1 MSGWDFVQAEERDGV
16 RFSWNMWPSSRTES
30 SKIVVP
36 IGCLYT
42 PLKKLANGISAV
54 SYAPIHCKNQNC
66 GAILNPWC
74 QVDFQSKLWTCPF
87 CLTRNHFPPHYADN
101 LSEQCLPAELIPQ
114 FTTLEYELPNR
125 QAGSP
130 IFLFVVDTCVDDT
143 DLDALKD
150 SLQQSLSLMPENALV
165 GLITFGTNVH
175 LHELGFTECPKSY
188 VFRGTKEV
196 TTADL
201 AKMLGLSNSQQQQQG
216 GQQNQQQN
224 GQDQANTSAIGRFLA
239 PVGDCGFALESIL
252 DDLCQDPW
260 PKSTG
265 SRAARATGTAMSV
278 ATALLEFSAARR
290 GARMMMFIRGPATVG
305 PGSIVSRQLVETI
318 RCHTDIQKGNA
329 PLFQSAC
336 EFYDRIADRC
346 VKNLHVVDIFACSLD
361 QSGLLEM
368 KCCIEKTG
376 GLAVLADSFAQS
388 VFKESFVRVFRSFPD
403 TEDVPESDR
412 GHLEM
417 GFAAHIECLTS
428 REFKVCGAIGPCS
441 SLKKMSPSVSSDTEI
456 GQGGTYAWAMGGL
469 MPSTTLAFY
478 FEVVNPENNPIPQG
492 KRHQI
497 QFCTTYQ
504 HSSGSWRMRV
514 TTLGGPWHNDPQNM
528 QPVGRSFDQ
537 EAAAVLMARVAVQ
550 RAETDP
556 TNDILRWLDRSLIR
570 LTSKFADY
578 EKEKPHTL
586 QMHPEFSIYPQFMFH
601 LRRSQFLQDFNMV
614 CFCLFLSFFCC
625 STFHNDPPFSD
636 PKINFFSSFLLF
648 FFASF
653 LLLFFSLT
661 VSR

>member
-1 MSGWDFVQAEERDGV
+1 
-16 RFSWNMWPSSRTES
+16 
-30 SKIVVP
+30 
-36 IGCLYT
+36 
-42 PLKKLANGISAV
+42 
-54 SYAPIHCKNQNC
+54 
-66 GAILNPWC
+66 
-74 QVDFQSKLWTCPF
+74 
-87 CLTRNHFPPHYADN
+87 
-101 LSEQCLPAELIPQ
+101 
-114 FTTLEYELPNR
+114 
-125 QAGSP
+125 
-130 IFLFVVDTCVDDT
+130 
-143 DLDALKD
+143 
-150 SLQQSLSLMPENALV
+150 
-165 GLITFGTNVH
+165 
-175 LHELGFTECPKSY
+175 
-188 VFRGTKEV
+188 
-196 TTADL
+196 
-201 AKMLGLSNSQQQQQG
+201 
-216 GQQNQQQN
+216 
-224 GQDQANTSAIGRFLA
+224 
-239 PVGDCGFALESIL
+239 
-252 DDLCQDPW
+252 
-260 PKSTG
+260 
-265 SRAARATGTAMSV
+265 MSV

-305 PGSIVSRQLVETI
+305 PGAIVSRQLVETI
-318 RCHTDIQKGNA
+318 RCHTDIQQGNA

-376 GLAVLADSFAQS
+376 GLAVLADSFAQG

-514 TTLGGPWHNDPQNM
+514 TTLGGPWHNDPNDM
-528 QPVGRSFDQ
+528 QSVGRSFDQ

-614 CFCLFLSFFCC
+614 SFFFFLIFPPSPLSSLSHSLRHLFL
-625 STFHNDPPFSD
+625 
-636 PKINFFSSFLLF
+636 IFLFPLY
-648 FFASF
+648 
-653 LLLFFSLT
+653 SLPMKVRST
-661 VSR
+661 VS